1 MKNSLDISAQKSR
14 LRKEAMERRSAL
26 SKEQRQMASAKATD
40 NFFREIKLPQKSIV
54 ALYWPIG
61 DELNCW
67 GIIERLQKAG
77 HQVCL
82 PCIKGKDQPLIFREF
97 TGENNLIL
105 AGFGT
110 SEPDKNAKILQPGL
124 IVLPLLGF
132 DKKGNRLGYGKGFYD
147 RTIAAM
153 AKKPELCGLAFSV
166 QEFENIPTNAHD
178 VPLTRIVTENGLN
191 N

>member
-1 MKNSLDISAQKSR
+1 
-14 LRKEAMERRSAL
+14 
-26 SKEQRQMASAKATD
+26 MASAKAGD

-61 DELNCW
+61 DELDCFA
-67 GIIERLQKAG
+67 IIEKLQKTD

-82 PCIKGKDQPLIFREF
+82 PCIEGKDQPLVFKEFR
-97 TGENNLIL
+97 GEENLVP

-110 SEPDKNAKILQPGL
+110 REPDKNAKILQPGF
-124 IVLPLLGF
+124 IILPLLGF

-147 RTIAAM
+147 RTIVAM

-166 QEFENIPTNAHD
+166 QEFKEIPANAHD
-178 VPLTRIVTENGLN
+178 VPLTRIITENGQMVGR
-191 N
+191 

>member
-1 MKNSLDISAQKSR
+1 MSIK
-14 LRKEAMERRSAL
+14 
-26 SKEQRQMASAKATD
+26 QRQLASSKAVEI
-40 NFFREIKLPQKSIV
+40 FFFEIELPQKSIV

-61 DELNCW
+61 DEMDCR
-67 GIIERLQKAG
+67 GIIKKLEHSG

-82 PCIKGKDQPLIFREF
+82 PCIEGKDQPLIFREF
-97 TGENNLIL
+97 TGEENLVS

-110 SEPDKNAKILQPGL
+110 SEPDENAKILQPDL

-153 AKKPELCGLAFSV
+153 AKKPDLSGLAFSI
-166 QEFENIPTNAHD
+166 QEFKEIPTNVHD
-178 VPLTRIVTENGLN
+178 VPLTRIISEIGQMVER
-191 N
+191 

>member
-1 MKNSLDISAQKSR
+1 M
-14 LRKEAMERRSAL
+14 
-26 SKEQRQMASAKATD
+26 SKEQRQLASLKATD

-61 DELNCW
+61 DEMDCL
-67 GIIERLQKAG
+67 GIIERLQKAD

-82 PCIKGKDQPLIFREF
+82 PCIEDKDRPLIFREF
-97 TGENNLIL
+97 TGEENMVL
-105 AGFGT
+105 AVFGT

-153 AKKPELCGLAFSV
+153 TKKSEPKKPELCGLAFSV
-166 QEFENIPTNAHD
+166 QEFKEIPTNAHD
-178 VPLTRIVTENGLN
+178 VPLTRIVTENGQMIAR
-191 N
+191 